1 MCFEWMHEVHR
12 RGDCSYERLAQ
23 GHTSSS
29 CDLNV
34 VLTRGSPVILFYQ
47 ILTLDSFVQLMW
59 AGEQG

>member
-47 ILTLDSFVQLMW
+47 ILTLDSFVQ
-59 AGEQG
+59 